1 MDVDVPLAVDFEVA
15 GERLEVGFQYAA
27 GRFPAERAE
36 ALADAYREALLALLE
51 DPAQPPTAAQAEDSV
66 ELRRVLKVL
75 SRVLGRPLA
84 ADQASPAPAGIRC
97 WACRRSPNC
106 AG

>member
-1 MDVDVPLAVDFEVA
+1 ILDQVVVDVDVPLAVDFEVA

-51 DPAQPPTAAQAEDSV
+51 DPPQLHAV
-66 ELRRVLKVL
+66 LGLGRRGRLRRVLEQ
-75 SRVLGRPLA
+75 R
-84 ADQASPAPAGIRC
+84 
-97 WACRRSPNC
+97 
-106 AG
+106 

>member
-1 MDVDVPLAVDFEVA
+1 NFVDFHQDDAAPTAGVRHGGILDQVVVDVDVPLAVDFEVA

-51 DPAQPPTAAQAEDSV
+51 DPAQPPTAAQAED
-66 ELRRVLKVL
+66 
-75 SRVLGRPLA
+75 
-84 ADQASPAPAGIRC
+84 
-97 WACRRSPNC
+97 
-106 AG
+106 